1 MWIIRPKWLHKS
13 HPANS
18 SSPAEAC
25 LQIETSHLARTVEPR
40 DGIQVWVSVCTLI
53 SVGWCSPVGSQ
64 SLITVHKSQ
73 LIIKSSEIPNGD
85 KWRGNET
92 DRLGDP
98 LTSADH
104 GERMR
109 KRKKTPLSLLRILK
123 STCCLWHRET
133 GKHLLGTE
141 KRNLP
146 DGTLDEAVLQNS
158 CWGKKDQDRTDFRL
172 MFCLW

>member
-1 MWIIRPKWLHKS
+1 MWIIRPKRLHNS

-25 LQIETSHLARTVEPR
+25 LQIETSHLAGTVEPC
-40 DGIQVWVSVCTLI
+40 DGIQLWVSVCTLI

-64 SLITVHKSQ
+64 SLITVHKSK

-92 DRLGDP
+92 DRHGDP

-104 GERMR
+104 GERTR
-109 KRKKTPLSLLRILK
+109 KMKNTPLSLLGILK
-123 STCCLWHRET
+123 STCCLWHGEM

-141 KRNLP
+141 KRNVA
-146 DGTLDEAVLQNS
+146 DGTLDEAVLQNL
-158 CWGKKDQDRTDFRL
+158 CWGKKNQDWTDFTF
-172 MFCLW
+172 MF